1 MKTVLFAPEVEED
14 LFELTKILVDK
25 QYLGTPDYA
34 VSYVRSLILYIRE
47 HIDSLPHKDAPSYFD
62 KYGHDAKYLIYKRNS
77 NTTWYIIFVE
87 RANAYLVTHI
97 TNNHISGQYFN
108 Q

>member
-1 MKTVLFAPEVEED
+1 MNTVLFAPEVEED
-14 LFELTKILVDK
+14 LFELTKIQK
-25 QYLGTPDYA
+25 Y
-34 VSYVRSLILYIRE
+34 
-47 HIDSLPHKDAPSYFD
+47 IDSLPHKNAPSYFD
-62 KYGHDAKYLIYKRNS
+62 RYGYDAKYITYKRNN

-97 TNNHISGQYFN
+97 TNNHVSGQYFN

>member
-25 QYLGTPDYA
+25 QYLANADYA
-34 VSYVRSLILYIRE
+34 ISYVSSLVFYIRE
-47 HIDSLPHKDAPSYFD
+47 HIDSLPHKNVPYYFSR
-62 KYGHDAKYLIYKRNS
+62 YGFDAKYITYKRNS
-77 NTTWYIIFVE
+77 NTTWYIIFE
-87 RANAYLVTHI
+87 EKANAYLVTHI
-97 TNNHISGQYFN
+97 TNNHVNGQYFN

>member
-25 QYLGTPDYA
+25 QYLANADYA
-34 VSYVRSLILYIRE
+34 VSYVSSLVFYIRE
-47 HIDSLPHKDAPSYFD
+47 Q
-62 KYGHDAKYLIYKRNS
+62 
-77 NTTWYIIFVE
+77 FVE
-87 RANAYLVTHI
+87 RANAYLITHI
-97 TNNHISGQYFN
+97 TNNHVNGQYFN

>member
-25 QYLGTPDYA
+25 QYLANADYA
-34 VSYVRSLILYIRE
+34 VSYISSLVFYIRE
-47 HIDSLPHKDAPSYFD
+47 Q
-62 KYGHDAKYLIYKRNS
+62 
-77 NTTWYIIFVE
+77 FVE

-97 TNNHISGQYFN
+97 TNNHVNGQYFN